1 LQVLMLII
9 FLFSSPRLVVA
20 GELEAY
26 AALSEGFQKTYQII
40 QQEDEVEVDKR
51 ILRTL
56 VLSKIKIG
64 NRDVIPVKITNEG
77 LTYKDKIR
85 WTFIDYLLLSP
96 DRLLI
101 VATKYSQE
109 IEMHQR
115 DDLLLKAP
123 LAKGAT
129 WVTGVYEKIVETRN
143 DTIQVPA
150 GVFTNCLKI
159 KTIRK
164 IDGQMVYEKTAWY
177 ASEVGEIKNIV
188 KYPQEHTQFNI
199 LLMNVKKQ
207 NRKKRGQRR
216 Q

>member
-1 LQVLMLII
+1 MREYP
-9 FLFSSPRLVVA
+9 FPT
-20 GELEAY
+20 EAK
-26 AALSEGFQKTYQII
+26 Q
-40 QQEDEVEVDKR
+40 
-51 ILRTL
+51 
-56 VLSKIKIG
+56 
-64 NRDVIPVKITNEG
+64 
-77 LTYKDKIR
+77 
-85 WTFIDYLLLSP
+85 
-96 DRLLI
+96 LI

-109 IEMHQR
+109 IEIHLR

-123 LAKGAT
+123 LVKGAT

-188 KYPQEHTQFNI
+188 KYPQEHKLFNTQ
-199 LLMNVKKQ
+199 LVKAKKQ
-207 NRKKRGQRR
+207 NRKNR
-216 Q
+216 